1 MNNADRLRSA
11 LSEHAPL
18 VAILRGLEPANARA
32 VFGALYDAGFVAV
45 EVPLNSPEPLK
56 SIEIGA
62 AAFGEDLLVGAGTV
76 LAPEDVAG
84 IRDAGG
90 QFVVSPNTDADVIGA
105 TKAAG
110 LASLPGVSTPSE
122 AFAALKAGADMLK
135 AFPAEG
141 LPPEIIK
148 AWRAVLPADTWL
160 LPVGGIMP
168 ERLAPYLAAGADGFG
183 LGSAIFKPDWPAAEI
198 GEKGRAFVAAYRALT
213 D

>member
-1 MNNADRLRSA
+1 MNNADRLKSA
-11 LSEHAPL
+11 LSEQLPL

-56 SIEIGA
+56 SIEIA
-62 AAFGEDLLVGAGTV
+62 ATAFGEEMLVGAGTV
-76 LAPEDVAG
+76 LAPDDVAE

-90 QFVVSPNTDADVIGA
+90 TFIVSPNMDTDVIAA
-105 TKAAG
+105 TKSAG
-110 LASLPGVSTPSE
+110 LASLPGISTPTE

-148 AWRAVLPADTWL
+148 AWRAVLPADAWL
-160 LPVGGIMP
+160 LPVGGITP
-168 ERLAPYLAAGADGFG
+168 ERMAPYLAAGADGFG
-183 LGSAIFKPDWPAAEI
+183 LGSAIFKPDWSAAEV
-198 GEKGRAFVAAYRALT
+198 GEKARAFVSAYRSLT
-213 D
+213 G